1 MKLSAIRDLGVQD
14 DLGGL
19 GPKVTPAPTTAPAPV
34 PIGGGIVR
42 HPDGKLST
50 DLPEPPTVAPAP
62 KVTPPALKAGDH
74 VRFFARS
81 SEVAV
86 VTWVFSNGFF
96 GAKGSSSTFANWCI
110 ADEGKTW
117 ERA

>member
-1 MKLSAIRDLGVQD
+1 MKLSAIRDLNAQD

-50 DLPEPPTVAPAP
+50 DLPEPPTWPFPSQPPDTAPSESEP
-62 KVTPPALKAGDH
+62 HHRCT
-74 VRFFARS
+74 RS
-81 SEVAV
+81 
-86 VTWVFSNGFF
+86 
-96 GAKGSSSTFANWCI
+96 KP
-110 ADEGKTW
+110 
-117 ERA
+117 